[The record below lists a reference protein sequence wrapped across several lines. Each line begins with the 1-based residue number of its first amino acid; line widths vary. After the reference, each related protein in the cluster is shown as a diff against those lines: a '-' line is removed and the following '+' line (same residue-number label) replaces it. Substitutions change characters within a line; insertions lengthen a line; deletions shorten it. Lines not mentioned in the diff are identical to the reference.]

1 MQFVCFHLMPW
12 PHLPDDFED
21 RHESAWLTLP
31 NGLFDPERGHGLY
44 AQYLD
49 QLVAAERLG
58 FDVIG
63 VNEHHQNA
71 YGLMPSPNIMA
82 ACLTQRTTR
91 IKILILGNALPLY
104 DHPQRVAE
112 EIAMLDVISGGRI
125 IAGMVVGLGVEA
137 YTYEV
142 NPTFMRERYRE
153 AHDLIVRAWTE
164 REPFHFEGKHYDFRF
179 VNVWPR
185 PLQQPHPPI
194 WIPGSGSIETIR
206 WVAER
211 RYPFIAIPFSP
222 IQVMKEH
229 YDTLREY
236 SATALGEE
244 VPPER
249 LGWPV
254 IVYVADTDEQA
265 RREFEPHFWY
275 LARKCL
281 RMPREYMFPP
291 GHTSVESLTRVTGT
305 KRKFVTMLTSWD
317 EVEEGMYAVVGSPA
331 TVREKMRE
339 ALKLTGCGIVQGI
352 FQVGS
357 MPHEQA
363 MRNMELF
370 AREVMPSLREEF
382 PGS

>member
-1 MQFVCFHLMPW
+1 M
-12 PHLPDDFED
+12 
-21 RHESAWLTLP
+21 
-31 NGLFDPERGHGLY
+31 GLVEEVATRG
-44 AQYLD
+44 
-49 QLVAAERLG
+49 
-58 FDVIG
+58 
-63 VNEHHQNA
+63 
-71 YGLMPSPNIMA
+71 
-82 ACLTQRTTR
+82 
-91 IKILILGNALPLY
+91 
-104 DHPQRVAE
+104 
-112 EIAMLDVISGGRI
+112 
-125 IAGMVVGLGVEA
+125 
-137 YTYEV
+137 
-142 NPTFMRERYRE
+142 RERTLAVHGRNVQ
-153 AHDLIVRAWTE
+153 LL
-164 REPFHFEGKHYDFRF
+164 EGGAG
-179 VNVWPR
+179 R
-185 PLQQPHPPI
+185 PLVYLHGAGTFWWLPI
-194 WIPGSGSIETIR
+194 
-206 WVAER
+206 
-211 RYPFIAIPFSP
+211 
-222 IQVMKEH
+222 H
-229 YDTLREY
+229 DTLREY
-236 SATALGEE
+236 SATTLGEE

-275 LARKCL
+275 LAKKCL

-357 MPHEQA
+357 MPPEQA